1 MSQLTDFLEGKAPDH
16 KGRLL
21 SDLWQ
26 LDHFNLEYLHDYIQW
41 LFPMDSV
48 SRSNKH
54 APVLTLTDREYCQQ
68 SELIQQNQLKSSDL
82 MLAYYGL
89 IRQDNVISACDN
101 LNMKQHIWLKR
112 GGHNQLRITRI
123 IRSLALCGNEL
134 VATSLQTCVLKYGV
148 EKSCVQPK
156 VLEFWQNA
164 MSNIRC
170 ENYNLSE

>member
-54 APVLTLTDREYCQQ
+54 APVLTLTDREYCQ
-68 SELIQQNQLKSSDL
+68 
-82 MLAYYGL
+82 
-89 IRQDNVISACDN
+89 
-101 LNMKQHIWLKR
+101 
-112 GGHNQLRITRI
+112 
-123 IRSLALCGNEL
+123 
-134 VATSLQTCVLKYGV
+134 
-148 EKSCVQPK
+148 
-156 VLEFWQNA
+156 
-164 MSNIRC
+164 
-170 ENYNLSE
+170 